1 MHQPRP
7 HGTFGAEAATEEDA
21 AAAEL
26 LARRVTNFKTVSGL
40 DSFKMTRTLPSG
52 AIAIAVDMGGV
63 FRVIIQPRPQ
73 QAPTEETDGLAKT
86 YIPMLFC
93 GVINSGVI
101 RPGDGVRIKLT
112 SETRRRL
119 VSYSPGDQQPL
130 PPQSVSLQRFV
141 IEHNGRVSE
150 LRPKEPTA
158 YITTQYSNQRPT
170 WYSGAMAEVM
180 QIVGGYGRQTLKDLP
195 DNKIERARLMLPAKV
210 AKKIEAEL
218 GNTRLPGYLGLPPKS
233 GEFQYDYKYNATNG
247 VGFDGQGKPWLLQ
260 VSTRGVY
267 AMPLPTIPATTTK
280 AFRDFVDAVGDDE
293 IKWIINRFG
302 GMPSGESFPLQ
313 EKDFES
319 WRRAGVIVKVC
330 DAGDFYNHLAYT
342 SAIGWSFNSK
352 GSEGFNTCYDY
363 EEGIGF
369 GMSFKLRMGL
379 GAAQNDGKLPV
390 AFDLEDPED
399 MQRLNSYLSMLYR
412 QLPDNTA
419 RALAIKYKL
428 RRVPVSDVLGRAN
441 NSGPGEVDYWDNLEV
456 APIADHSGSIT
467 EVGRGRLWHG
477 ASPQLQPQ
485 IKFPEPFMDGCVS
498 HDFGRLEG
506 FPMPTD
512 ARCDTAMFGYY
523 VGDALKVA
531 KYFYDP
537 RGFTRKVEDNY
548 EDCMI
553 VGSWEQTVTEGST
566 TLLGHFYTSDFDE
579 REAAAPVTTVTT
591 IVGTDL
597 GYDTKPHFSFDFIFS
612 TSGTMWRN
620 RYFQHKTKETKTEGF
635 GKSVALC
642 VPYLARN
649 AVLHADK
656 EFTTG
661 ATESENLAVHAAGDP
676 NTYRYYTYDQ
686 VLAWMGTA
694 ANGNMETIPVTADR
708 LAPYPRDGNPVWVVA
723 RNYFPQECS
732 DFADSGDW
740 VGGLPADYT
749 WLIHP
754 VRSEW
759 LHSGG
764 GGPPTVREY
773 SRMNAKDGSEK
784 GLLQISIQQQSERVH
799 TEPSSGYF
807 TFSPV
812 NDSAFYVDAIR
823 NVAGDA
829 TYASTS
835 EIDPESRQRKRWGYT
850 ALADHSTPH
859 HFIGVIHG

>member
-280 AFRDFVDAVGDDE
+280 AFRDFVDEVGDDE

-456 APIADHSGSIT
+456 APIASHSGSIT

-477 ASPQLQPQ
+477 ATPRFQPQ
-485 IKFPEPFMDGCVS
+485 IKFPEPFLGGCVS

-506 FPMPTD
+506 FAPPAD
-512 ARCDTAMFGYY
+512 PRCNTVMFGYY
-523 VGDALKVA
+523 IEDSLKVA
-531 KYFYDP
+531 KYFLDP
-537 RGFTRKVEDNY
+537 SGYTRKVDDNY

-553 VGSWEQTVTEGST
+553 VGSWERTVTEGST
-566 TLLGHFYTSDFDE
+566 ELLGHFYTSDFDE
-579 REAAAPVTTVTT
+579 LEAAAPITTVTT
-591 IVGTDL
+591 TVGTGL
-597 GYDTKPHFSFDFIFS
+597 GYDAKPYFAFDHFLAMC
-612 TSGTMWRN
+612 GTIWRN
-620 RYFQHKTKETKTEGF
+620 RYFQHKVKETRTSGF
-635 GKSVALC
+635 SKSVAVC
-642 VPYLARN
+642 IPYLSRN
-649 AVLHADK
+649 ALLHAHK
-656 EFTTG
+656 EATTG
-661 ATESENLAVHAAGDP
+661 VWEIEKLNVYSITDP
-676 NTYRYYTYDQ
+676 NTYRYFTYDW
-686 VLAWMGTA
+686 VFAWIGGNTVGNVTSIAQTA
-694 ANGNMETIPVTADR
+694 VNPFPLN
-708 LAPYPRDGNPVWVVA
+708 GNPVWVVGH
-723 RNYFPQECS
+723 NYYPDECS
-732 DFADSGDW
+732 DFADQGDW
-740 VGGLPADYT
+740 IGGLPSDYT
-749 WLIHP
+749 WLVMP
-754 VRSEW
+754 VRGEW
-759 LHSGG
+759 RLNGG
-764 GGPPTVREY
+764 GGAPTVLPYYRT
-773 SRMNAKDGSEK
+773 NAKAGTES
-784 GLLQISIQQQSERVH
+784 GLLQISIQRQPERVH
-799 TEPSSGYF
+799 TEPSVGYF
-807 TFSPV
+807 TMSPT
-812 NDSAFYVDAIR
+812 DSGSVFYADAIR
-823 NVAGDA
+823 NAAGDA

-835 EIDPESRQRKRWGYT
+835 EIDPESAQRKRWGHSV
-850 ALADHSTPH
+850 LADHSTPH
-859 HFIGVIHG
+859 HFLGVIHG

>member
-7 HGTFGAEAATEEDA
+7 HGTFGADAATEEDA

-52 AIAIAVDMGGV
+52 AMAIAVDMGGV
-63 FRVIIQPRPQ
+63 FRVIIQTRPQ

-195 DNKIERARLMLPAKV
+195 DNKIERARLMLPAQV
-210 AKKIEAEL
+210 AQKIEAEL

-280 AFRDFVDAVGDDE
+280 AFRDFIDEVGDDE
-293 IKWIINRFG
+293 IRWIINRFG

-369 GMSFKLRMGL
+369 GMSFKLRVGL
-379 GAAQNDGKLPV
+379 GATQNEGKLPV
-390 AFDLEDPED
+390 AFDLENPED
-399 MQRLNSYLSMLYR
+399 MQRLNRYLSMLYR

-419 RALAIKYKL
+419 RALSIKYKL
-428 RRVPVSDVLGRAN
+428 RRVPVSDVLSRAN

-456 APIADHSGSIT
+456 TPIATHSGSIT

-477 ASPQLQPQ
+477 ATPRFQPQ
-485 IKFPEPFMDGCVS
+485 IKFPEPFLGGCVS

-506 FPMPTD
+506 FAPPAD
-512 ARCDTAMFGYY
+512 PRCNTVMFGYY
-523 VGDALKVA
+523 IEDSLKVA
-531 KYFYDP
+531 KYFLDP
-537 RGFTRKVEDNY
+537 RGYTRKVEDNY

-553 VGSWEQTVTEGST
+553 VGSWERTVTEGST
-566 TLLGHFYTSDFDE
+566 ELLGHFYTSDFDE
-579 REAAAPVTTVTT
+579 LEAAAPITTVTT
-591 IVGTDL
+591 TVGTGL
-597 GYDTKPHFSFDFIFS
+597 GYDAKPHFAFDHVLAMC
-612 TSGTMWRN
+612 GTIWRN
-620 RYFQHKTKETKTEGF
+620 RYFQHKVKEATTSGF
-635 GKSVALC
+635 SKSVAVC
-642 VPYLARN
+642 IPYLSRN
-649 AVLHADK
+649 SLLHAHK
-656 EFTTG
+656 ETTTG
-661 ATESENLAVHAAGDP
+661 GWEIEKLNVYSITDP
-676 NTYRYYTYDQ
+676 NTYRYFTYDW
-686 VLAWMGTA
+686 VFAWVGGNTA
-694 ANGNMETIPVTADR
+694 GNVTSIAQTAVNPFP
-708 LAPYPRDGNPVWVVA
+708 LNGNPVWVVGH
-723 RNYFPQECS
+723 NYYPDECS
-732 DFADSGDW
+732 DFADQGDW
-740 VGGLPADYT
+740 IGGLPTDYT
-749 WLIHP
+749 WLVMP
-754 VRSEW
+754 VRGEW
-759 LHSGG
+759 RLQGG
-764 GGPPTVREY
+764 GGAPTVLPYYRT
-773 SRMNAKDGSEK
+773 NAKAGAES
-784 GLLQISIQQQSERVH
+784 GLLQISIQRQPERVH
-799 TEPSSGYF
+799 TEPSTGYF
-807 TFSPV
+807 TMSPT
-812 NDSAFYVDAIR
+812 DSGSVFYADAIR

-829 TYASTS
+829 AYASTS
-835 EIDPESRQRKRWGYT
+835 EIDPESAQRKRWGHSM
-850 ALADHSTPH
+850 LADHSTPH